1 LLTAQIDSQ
10 VNVLCFGQNTGS
22 ATASASGGNG
32 SSYSYSWNTTPPQT
46 GATANNLGAGTYI
59 VTVTDAN
66 NCTAQTS
73 VTITQPAAL
82 LTAQID
88 SQVNVL
94 CFGQNTGSA
103 TASASGGNGS
113 SYSYSWNTTPP
124 QTGATANNLGA
135 GTYIVT
141 VTDANN
147 CTAQTSVTITQPA
160 ALLTAQ
166 IDSQVNV
173 LCFGQNTGS
182 ATASASGGNGSSYSY
197 SWNTTPPQTGATPIT
212 WARALTS

>member
-113 SYSYSWNTTPP
+113 SYSYSWNTTRRR
-124 QTGATANNLGA
+124 
-135 GTYIVT
+135 
-141 VTDANN
+141 
-147 CTAQTSVTITQPA
+147 PA
-160 ALLTAQ
+160 R
-166 IDSQVNV
+166 
-173 LCFGQNTGS
+173 
-182 ATASASGGNGSSYSY
+182 
-197 SWNTTPPQTGATPIT
+197 PPIT